1 MVFGIIIGIVVFALV
16 VFLVLHNSRGTAT
29 KAPGKSLDDPK
40 NFLDKF
46 KGKLERLKEA
56 ASAKLSYEEA
66 MKYFIEH
73 KGDSP
78 AIAKGAML
86 KESAGESVVIF
97 QVFLDKDNQLVEND
111 KAGNSLGCKIKVKQ
125 LDDELLRLFK
135 DGNLVIVE

>member
-1 MVFGIIIGIVVFALV
+1 MDHYEDEESKDKEGIAVAVGKIAKTIAVTAPMIIDAIVVLG
-16 VFLVLHNSRGTAT
+16 N
-29 KAPGKSLDDPK
+29 
-40 NFLDKF
+40 
-46 KGKLERLKEA
+46 KLRTVI
-56 ASAKLSYEEA
+56 ASKKLTYDEA

-73 KGDSP
+73 KNANP
-78 AIAKGAML
+78 TIAKGAML